1 MADQSSLREQARD
14 ACRKVFGE
22 PHVLKVPGGEI
33 DRWTL
38 SRDEGP
44 DMYVTLD
51 APELPDLVHLMVS
64 DPGASVV
71 EPIASMV
78 MRTMREVKETIKL
91 IEKQWK
97 SPPGAAPAKGGKD
110 GS

>member
-1 MADQSSLREQARD
+1 MAGKPLREQAREE
-14 ACRKVFGE
+14 CRTAFGE

-38 SRDEGP
+38 KRDGGP

-64 DPGASVV
+64 DPGADLV
-71 EPIASMV
+71 EPITSLV
-78 MRTMREVKETIKL
+78 MRTIEEVKETIRM

-97 SPPGAAPAKGGKD
+97 EWPRDEARRGKGRG
-110 GS
+110 